1 MKSLKKILNLLYSIE
16 LCSSV
21 MYYHMEIPLWFERR
35 ENAFFVRLPGWMF
48 LRTTSSMSS
57 LQVCLR
63 FTSKAQ
69 WLAHCSFGSL
79 CFVLLC
85 FFFSLSLSL
94 SIFRL
99 IFRIYLFFFF
109 DTSSRDTFLFF
120 LNKPSIIEL
129 YENSNSLEFN
139 IIAYHNFMR
148 FIIFTIELSIVN
160 LILSKQI
167 YVLT

>member
-1 MKSLKKILNLLYSIE
+1 MDVFTNDEQHVVVTGVSAFHEQSTMVGSLFLW
-16 LCSSV
+16 
-21 MYYHMEIPLWFERR
+21 IPLFCF
-35 ENAFFVRLPGWMF
+35 ALF
-48 LRTTSSMSS
+48 L
-57 LQVCLR
+57 
-63 FTSKAQ
+63 F
-69 WLAHCSFGSL
+69 
-79 CFVLLC
+79 
-85 FFFSLSLSL
+85 LSLSFSLDFQAYFPHL
-94 SIFRL
+94 S
-99 IFRIYLFFFF
+99 FFFF

>member
-1 MKSLKKILNLLYSIE
+1 MHFSFVYLDGCFY
-16 LCSSV
+16 
-21 MYYHMEIPLWFERR
+21 ERR
-35 ENAFFVRLPGWMF
+35 AACR
-48 LRTTSSMSS
+48 RYRC
-57 LQVCLR
+57 VCVSR
-63 FTSKAQ
+63 AQ

>member
-21 MYYHMEIPLWFERR
+21 MYYHMEIPLWFEKR

-63 FTSKAQ
+63 FTSRAQ

-99 IFRIYLFFFF
+99 IFRIYLFFFLILPHEILF
-109 DTSSRDTFLFF
+109 FF

>member
-1 MKSLKKILNLLYSIE
+1 MHFSFVYLDGCFY
-16 LCSSV
+16 
-21 MYYHMEIPLWFERR
+21 ERR
-35 ENAFFVRLPGWMF
+35 AACRRYRCVCVSRAEHNGWLIVPLDPFVLF
-48 LRTTSSMSS
+48 
-57 LQVCLR
+57 
-63 FTSKAQ
+63 
-69 WLAHCSFGSL
+69 
-79 CFVLLC
+79 CFVS
-85 FFFSLSLSL
+85 FSLSLFL
-94 SIFRL
+94 SRFSGLFSASI
-99 IFRIYLFFFF
+99 FFFF
-109 DTSSRDTFLFF
+109 LILPHEILFCFF

>member
-1 MKSLKKILNLLYSIE
+1 MQFGDVLSYGNTFMIWEKRECIFRSSTWMDVFTNDEQHVVVTGVSAFHEQSTMVGSLFLW
-16 LCSSV
+16 
-21 MYYHMEIPLWFERR
+21 IPLFCF
-35 ENAFFVRLPGWMF
+35 ALF
-48 LRTTSSMSS
+48 L
-57 LQVCLR
+57 
-63 FTSKAQ
+63 F
-69 WLAHCSFGSL
+69 
-79 CFVLLC
+79 
-85 FFFSLSLSL
+85 LSLSFSLDFQAYFPHL
-94 SIFRL
+94 S
-99 IFRIYLFFFF
+99 FFFF